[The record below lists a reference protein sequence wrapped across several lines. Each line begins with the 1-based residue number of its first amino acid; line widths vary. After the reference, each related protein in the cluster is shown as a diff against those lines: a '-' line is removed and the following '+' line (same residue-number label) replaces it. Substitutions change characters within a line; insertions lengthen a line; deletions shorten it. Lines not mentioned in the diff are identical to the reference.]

1 MALDLNRE
9 LCLSGWLE
17 GPGECMTA
25 KEVKSSSVQVT
36 FTSISHPS
44 FVSHRGLLI
53 QIIVLPLSPLLSL
66 AAVIQTNGLSVSLLD
81 STSLFVPTRLARIR
95 PDPNRHLTWDD
106 LGLGIRRSG
115 VLPSHSRVNGVPPLY
130 REWVAFSTGARFPS

>member
-36 FTSISHPS
+36 ITSISHPS

-66 AAVIQTNGLSVSLLD
+66 AAVIQTNVLSVSLH
-81 STSLFVPTRLARIR
+81 S
-95 PDPNRHLTWDD
+95 RHVLP
-106 LGLGIRRSG
+106 RSG
-115 VLPSHSRVNGVPPLY
+115 ELPLAPTDMLQHRGFLY
-130 REWVAFSTGARFPS
+130 AFLKGELGGTGMPVAGIVRLSK